1 MAMGSRRKAREFALK
16 LLYQKDITDDQ
27 PGEISRLCWL
37 GNRTDEETREFS
49 ERIFSLALSN
59 QSEIDEVIRS
69 HAQNWSME
77 RMAVVDRCVLRLAIA
92 ELLYVDTP
100 TPVVIDESIEIV
112 RRYSTS
118 ESAEFVNGILDSVG
132 QERIES

>member
-27 PGEISRLCWL
+27 PGEISRLFWL

-92 ELLYVDTP
+92 ELLYVATP
-100 TPVVIDESIEIV
+100 NPVVIDESIEIV

>member
-1 MAMGSRRKAREFALK
+1 MAMGSRRKAREFALQ
-16 LLYQKDITDDQ
+16 LLFQKDITDDQ
-27 PGEISRLCWL
+27 PDEISRLFWL
-37 GNRTDEETREFS
+37 GNRTDDETRAFS

-92 ELLYVDTP
+92 ELFYVDTP

-112 RRYSTS
+112 RRYSTR

>member
-27 PGEISRLCWL
+27 PGEISRLFWL